1 MASPSS
7 DASSGPPSLR
17 DGFDAAVID
26 MHLHTRGASSD
37 SMLDPDELP
46 ELARRNCLSG
56 INISEHDQVWERHR
70 QAEYRER
77 HPGFFA
83 NFGMEVSTDLG
94 HILAV
99 GLEAYE
105 SGIHRAARLRAA
117 ADRVGGFLV
126 VAHPFRHVFD
136 PVTAMRTGGA
146 PFTLTPEQA
155 AELPVFQLVDAIEIA
170 NACNTPRENYF
181 AAEVAR
187 VLGMPGTGGSDA
199 HSDSGIGYFATGF
212 ERPVA
217 DPRTL
222 LEELRA
228 HRFQAVHR
236 TASGRLVRFEPGS
249 IEAAVAAE
257 GAEAAGR

>member
-1 MASPSS
+1 MASASS
-7 DASSGPPSLR
+7 DAPPVPPSLK

-26 MHLHTRGASSD
+26 MHLHSRDGSSD
-37 SMLDPDELP
+37 SMLDPEELP
-46 ELARRNCLSG
+46 ELARRSGLTG
-56 INISEHDQVWERHR
+56 INISEHDQVWERYR

-105 SGIHRAARLRAA
+105 SGIHRAERLRAA
-117 ADRVGGFLV
+117 ADREGGFLI

-146 PFTLTPEQA
+146 PFNLTPEQA
-155 AELPVFQLVDAIEIA
+155 AELPVFALVDAIEIA

-187 VLGMPGTGGSDA
+187 VLGIPGTGGSDA

-217 DPRTL
+217 DSRAL

-228 HRFQAVHR
+228 RRFHAVHR
-236 TASGRLVRFEPGS
+236 AASGRLVRFEPGS
-249 IEAAVAAE
+249 IEAAEAQE
-257 GAEAAGR
+257 GAEAQGR

>member
-1 MASPSS
+1 
-7 DASSGPPSLR
+7 
-17 DGFDAAVID
+17 
-26 MHLHTRGASSD
+26 MHLHSRGASSD

-46 ELARRNCLSG
+46 ELARSNGLTG

-105 SGIHRAARLRAA
+105 SGIHRAERLRAA
-117 ADRVGGFLV
+117 ADRVGGFLI

-136 PVTAMRTGGA
+136 PVTAMRTGGP
-146 PFTLTPEQA
+146 PFALTPEQA

-187 VLGMPGTGGSDA
+187 VLGVPGTGGSDA

-212 ERPVA
+212 ERAVA
-217 DPRTL
+217 DSAAL

-228 HRFQAVHR
+228 GRFHAVHR
-236 TASGRLVRFEPGS
+236 TGSGRLVRFEPGS
-249 IEAAVAAE
+249 IEAAQEAE
-257 GAEAAGR
+257 DAEAASG

>member
-1 MASPSS
+1 
-7 DASSGPPSLR
+7 
-17 DGFDAAVID
+17 
-26 MHLHTRGASSD
+26 MHLHSRGASSD

-46 ELARRNCLSG
+46 ELARISGLSG

-70 QAEYRER
+70 QAEYREA

-83 NFGMEVSTDLG
+83 HFGMEVSTDLG
-94 HILAV
+94 HILAI
-99 GLEAYE
+99 GLQEYE
-105 SGIHRAARLRAA
+105 SGIHRAERLRAA
-117 ADRVGGFLV
+117 ADRVGGFLI

-155 AELPVFQLVDAIEIA
+155 AELPVFKLVDAIEIA

-187 VLGMPGTGGSDA
+187 VLGVPGTGGSDA
-199 HSDSGIGYFATGF
+199 HSDTGIGYFATGF

-217 DPRTL
+217 DPAGL

-228 HRFQAVHR
+228 HRFHAVHR
-236 TASGRLVRFEPGS
+236 TARGRLVRFEPGS
-249 IEAAVAAE
+249 IEAAE
-257 GAEAAGR
+257 GVEAPGT